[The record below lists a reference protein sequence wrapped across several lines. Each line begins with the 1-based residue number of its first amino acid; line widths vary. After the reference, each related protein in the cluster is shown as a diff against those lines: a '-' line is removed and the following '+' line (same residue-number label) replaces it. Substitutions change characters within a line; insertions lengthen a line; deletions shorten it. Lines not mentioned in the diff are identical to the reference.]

1 MTSYAHIIHNAQ
13 VEFRRNL
20 KQKNNEEIIEGFLYY
35 QFPNKVL
42 ASIQKPLKQWIS
54 FDNNIVIIYYPEDSI
69 AFKFISPHP
78 GSFSFFETFLNVM
91 KEDFGVCDRG
101 YALKKHQTK
110 KDTLTTYWDPP
121 YILSKTIGELKL
133 VYVDNRIISSELSK
147 KSGDILLKASYKD
160 HINRGEYY
168 FPREINATLFADKD
182 TILEKITYKNLV
194 FDSSLP
200 EEIAK
205 FKIPQ
210 GIEIE
215 EIEW

>member
-1 MTSYAHIIHNAQ
+1 
-13 VEFRRNL
+13 
-20 KQKNNEEIIEGFLYY
+20 
-35 QFPNKVL
+35 
-42 ASIQKPLKQWIS
+42 
-54 FDNNIVIIYYPEDSI
+54 
-69 AFKFISPHP
+69 
-78 GSFSFFETFLNVM
+78 M

-101 YALKKHQTK
+101 YAFKNHQTK
-110 KDTLTTYWDPP
+110 KDTLTTYWEPP

-133 VYVDNRIISSELSK
+133 VYVNNRIISSELKK
-147 KSGDILLKASYKD
+147 KSGELLLKASYKD
-160 HINRGEYY
+160 HVNHGEYY

-194 FDSSLP
+194 FNGSLP
-200 EEIAK
+200 EEIVK